1 MVGYS
6 GTGDPVDFNNSTV
19 NDNDYDLQYYK
30 YVTEIFDDSRCKILI
45 DIEKEIELQ
54 ELRFYWPIYLVLH
67 NFRTRIIK
75 SKTRRMIHRKISIE
89 NIGCRN
95 FKKQR

>member
-6 GTGDPVDFNNSTV
+6 GTDDPVDFNNSTV

-54 ELRFYWPIYLVLH
+54 ELRFYWPMYLALH
-67 NFRTRIIK
+67 NFRTQIIK

-89 NIGCRN
+89 NIGS
-95 FKKQR
+95 